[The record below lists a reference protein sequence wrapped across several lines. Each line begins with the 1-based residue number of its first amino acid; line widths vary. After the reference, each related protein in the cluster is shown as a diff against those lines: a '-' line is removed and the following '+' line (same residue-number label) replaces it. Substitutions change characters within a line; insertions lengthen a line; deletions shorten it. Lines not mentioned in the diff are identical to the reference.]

1 MFSFAKPNKM
11 VKFLFSSVFITL
23 ACLHSDAQSIHC
35 ATSDKMQE
43 LLITDPDLQKRRDDI
58 EAFTQK
64 WIREHADNLNERG
77 GITIPVVVH
86 VVYNTSE
93 QNISDFQIQ
102 TQIAV
107 LNEDYRKLNGDV
119 GNVPSVWSNLVA
131 DVGIEFALATC
142 HPNGFQTNGITR
154 TYTTVDNWLTSDN
167 IKLSSMGG
175 HDSWD
180 NDSYLNIWVGNIQS
194 GILGW
199 APQPGGDDWRDGV
212 VIGYKYFGR
221 PSQSSTYSK
230 GRTTTHE
237 IGHYFNLDHLWG
249 AGPSNLNC
257 TADDGVADTPKQ
269 LEANFGCNH
278 TFPDTSCSNGP
289 NGDMFNNFM
298 DYGNDPCMFF
308 FTEGQKARMLAALNG
323 PRASLLS
330 SSGLSQ
336 CPVGIEETM
345 LRSSLIIYP
354 NPATDQ
360 INIQSDQLENLVS
373 DIRIFDLTGKE
384 VLKQSNVRL
393 GNAAF
398 DLYVNELSNG
408 TYVLEI
414 RSEQEV
420 VTQKI
425 HIIR

>member
-1 MFSFAKPNKM
+1 MI
-11 VKFLFSSVFITL
+11 KFLFSSVLITL
-23 ACLHSDAQSIHC
+23 ACLNAAAQSGHC
-35 ATSDKMQE
+35 ASSNKMQE
-43 LLITDPDLQKRRDDI
+43 LLAADPDLQQRRDDI
-58 EAFTQK
+58 EAFTEK

-142 HPNGFQTNGITR
+142 NPNGFQTSGITR
-154 TYTTVDNWLTSDN
+154 TQTSVDNWLTSDN
-167 IKLSSMGG
+167 IKSSAMGG
-175 HDSWD
+175 HDPWD

-194 GILGW
+194 GFLGW
-199 APQPGGDDWRDGV
+199 AYQPGITPDWKDGV

-221 PSQSSTYSK
+221 PSQSSTYSL
-230 GRTTTHE
+230 GRTATHE

-249 AGPSNLNC
+249 SGLSNSDC
-257 TADDGVADTPKQ
+257 SADDFVADTPKQ
-269 LEANFGCNH
+269 QDANQGCS
-278 TFPDTSCSNGP
+278 TSFPHETCGSGANS
-289 NGDMFNNFM
+289 DMFNNFM

-336 CPVGIEETM
+336 CPVGIEETI
-345 LRSSLIIYP
+345 LRSSLNIYP
-354 NPATDQ
+354 NPAIDQ

-373 DIRIFDLTGKE
+373 DIRILDLSGKV
-384 VLKQSNVRL
+384 VLQRTNVSL
-393 GNAAF
+393 GHAAF
-398 DLYVNELSNG
+398 VLSVNELSNG

-414 RSEQEV
+414 RSKREL